1 MIDEQPNIGLF
12 FGTTPARVTFPLGH
26 TEHTDHALV
35 HNPRRTLS
43 GSLTLAL
50 TWGIFGL
57 LTGRVSATATP
68 GANSQATPVRR
79 RAVAKAKQPGL
90 DDAEHAARL
99 QEGVRSMTDTGII
112 DASHR

>member
-1 MIDEQPNIGLF
+1 M
-12 FGTTPARVTFPLGH
+12 TFPLGH

-57 LTGRVSATATP
+57 LTGRVYARREFAGNAGAKKGCSQGEATRV
-68 GANSQATPVRR
+68 GRC
-79 RAVAKAKQPGL
+79 
-90 DDAEHAARL
+90 
-99 QEGVRSMTDTGII
+99 
-112 DASHR
+112 